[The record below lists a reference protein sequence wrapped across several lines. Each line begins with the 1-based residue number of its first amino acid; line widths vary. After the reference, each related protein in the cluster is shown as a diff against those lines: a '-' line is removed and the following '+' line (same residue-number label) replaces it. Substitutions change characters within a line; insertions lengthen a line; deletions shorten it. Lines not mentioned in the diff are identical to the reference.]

1 LLICRIY
8 IASVHRLWLH
18 LAVSQHTK
26 NVASSKVR
34 RRMSV
39 LYAGRVQG
47 VGFRYTTKTVAAGFD
62 LHGIVRNL
70 PDGQVELVV
79 EGDPTELEAFREAI
93 RNSGLKGFIHNEKVA
108 WMEAMGDFKGFE
120 IVR

>member
-1 LLICRIY
+1 M
-8 IASVHRLWLH
+8 
-18 LAVSQHTK
+18 
-26 NVASSKVR
+26 R

-47 VGFRYTTKTVAAGFD
+47 VGFRYTTKTVASGFE
-62 LHGIVRNL
+62 LTGFICNL

-79 EGDPTELEAFREAI
+79 EGDSAELEAFREAI
-93 RNSGLKGFIHNEKVA
+93 HDSGLKSFIHDEKVA
-108 WMEAMGDFKGFE
+108 WMDALGDFKGFE